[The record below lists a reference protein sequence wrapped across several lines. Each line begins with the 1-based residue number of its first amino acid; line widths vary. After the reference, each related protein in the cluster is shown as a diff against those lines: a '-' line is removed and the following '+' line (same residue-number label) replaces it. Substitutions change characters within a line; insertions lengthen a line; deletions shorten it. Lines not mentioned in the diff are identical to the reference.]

1 MQRKVGVPGAV
12 RAVSMSAFDYPLKE
26 AIFSDGTE
34 LFRSPSEPE
43 RNSKVTVRLRM
54 PNAEGFRAF
63 VIVNGRRIPMRL
75 FRTHLLFSLYDK

>member
-1 MQRKVGVPGAV
+1 
-12 RAVSMSAFDYPLKE
+12 MSVFDYPLTE

-34 LFRSPSEPE
+34 LFRIPSEPE

-63 VIVNGRRIPMRL
+63 AVVDGQRIPMRL
-75 FRTHLLFSLYDK
+75 FRTHLLFSLYEADFTVGTEKVS